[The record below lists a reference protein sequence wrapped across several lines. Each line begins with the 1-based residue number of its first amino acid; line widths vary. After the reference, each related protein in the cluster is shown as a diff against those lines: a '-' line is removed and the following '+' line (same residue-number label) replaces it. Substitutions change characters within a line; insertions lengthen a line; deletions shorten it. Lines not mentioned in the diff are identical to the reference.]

1 MARGPGGMPPTDMGR
16 PLPARDEGGESG
28 RGHCQVLVV
37 DDEPMVAT
45 MLGIFLESSGHK
57 VTTALTA
64 ARALAA
70 IEENDFDL
78 AVVDLTLP
86 EMDGWEVC
94 RRINLLRPNVA
105 VIVATG
111 WPARVEDG
119 QDRGA
124 RINSVL
130 AKPFGMHQLLDA
142 VRDAT
147 AEYGRC

>member
-1 MARGPGGMPPTDMGR
+1 M
-16 PLPARDEGGESG
+16 
-28 RGHCQVLVV
+28 V
-37 DDEPMVAT
+37 DDEPLVAT
-45 MLGIFLESSGHK
+45 MLRVFLESSGHE
-57 VTTALTA
+57 VTIALSA
-64 ARALAA
+64 ARALAV
-70 IEENDFDL
+70 IEEHDFDL

-86 EMDGWEVC
+86 EMDGWEIC
-94 RRINLLRPNVA
+94 RRINLLRPNIS

-124 RINSVL
+124 RINAVL

-147 AEYGRC
+147 AIPGSG